1 MAEALEGKLLVSIL
15 AGKTIAQLRALAPK
29 ANVVRAMPN
38 TPCKVRQSS
47 RCESSPARS
56 ARA

>member
-1 MAEALEGKLLVSIL
+1 MLSEPGMAEALEGRMLVSIL

-38 TPCKVRQSS
+38 TPCKGR
-47 RCESSPARS
+47 
-56 ARA
+56 RACC